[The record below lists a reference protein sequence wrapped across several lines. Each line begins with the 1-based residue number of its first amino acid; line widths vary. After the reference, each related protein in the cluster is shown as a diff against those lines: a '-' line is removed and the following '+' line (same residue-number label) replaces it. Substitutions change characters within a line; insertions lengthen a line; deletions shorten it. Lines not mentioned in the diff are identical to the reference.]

1 MTKILYYNYFI
12 TKKGVR
18 TNASIIPLLDYILS
32 LKPDLNLRERN
43 IYHNKVFERILL
55 NKVHTPHKHEISHT
69 IDSDS
74 CIVTFSRKRRKNPYV
89 SDDGSDEYEQIPEN
103 RKVLEL
109 ATALIIPRKNLIL
122 LQKNRHS
129 VSINLIKKYLSEF
142 LSDDFSVEFIPITQP
157 SKFEEIKKSKSI
169 SKVEFVFDTQT
180 LGSMI
185 RNETIP
191 EEDSVYS
198 QAVKAQYSAAKSFTA
213 PDTIISFSNGRLR
226 NRINKNKMIN
236 FIEFILLI
244 DKNEDSP
251 LKKIKVKYIPEF
263 SKTTEVDLVND
274 GLKTFDLELT
284 DNGGEHVGNNIC
296 KAYYD
301 TPGNRTDDLNINL
314 LSYDLD
320 DKTDFI
326 QY

>member
-1 MTKILYYNYFI
+1 M
-12 TKKGVR
+12 
-18 TNASIIPLLDYILS
+18 
-32 LKPDLNLRERN
+32 
-43 IYHNKVFERILL
+43 
-55 NKVHTPHKHEISHT
+55 
-69 IDSDS
+69 
-74 CIVTFSRKRRKNPYV
+74 
-89 SDDGSDEYEQIPEN
+89 
-103 RKVLEL
+103 
-109 ATALIIPRKNLIL
+109 IL

-301 TPGNRTDDLNINL
+301 TPENRTDDLNINL

-320 DKTDFI
+320 YKTDFI